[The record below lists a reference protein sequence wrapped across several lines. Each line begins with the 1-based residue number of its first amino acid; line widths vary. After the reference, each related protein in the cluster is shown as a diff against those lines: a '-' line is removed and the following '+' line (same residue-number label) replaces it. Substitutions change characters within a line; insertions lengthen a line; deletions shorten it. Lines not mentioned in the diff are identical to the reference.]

1 MNPEIY
7 VWPEAGD
14 IHILNNLIRM
24 DADGETLHSLLES
37 TDNEYEISSNL
48 FYPASRIDL
57 DPFLNE
63 NALMVNPLFL
73 ETSASIPV
81 QSALNFQLQPG
92 SPAIGEGTLIS
103 GSENPLDFLTNNGGR
118 DFFGQPVSPSAQP
131 SIGAIQS
138 SICGSNSQ
146 WDISAGSCM
155 PTNQSCVGDF
165 DGDGSVAIGDLL
177 IFLSILGIE
186 C

>member
-1 MNPEIY
+1 M
-7 VWPEAGD
+7 
-14 IHILNNLIRM
+14 LNNLVYM
-24 DADGETLHSLLES
+24 DAAGATLQSLLET
-37 TDNEYEISSNL
+37 TDNEYVISRNL
-48 FYPASRIDL
+48 FYPVSRIDL
-57 DPFLNE
+57 NPFLAE
-63 NALMVNPLFL
+63 NALIVNPLFH
-73 ETSASIPV
+73 EVASSVPV
-81 QSALNFQLQPG
+81 QSALNFQLQPS

-103 GSENPLDFLTNNGGR
+103 GSDDPLDFLENNGGR
-118 DFFGQPVSPSAQP
+118 DFFGQPVSSSAQP

-146 WDISAGSCM
+146 WDTSAGSCM

-177 IFLSILGIE
+177 IFLSILGIV